1 MTSHQDISDKEQRA
15 HERIHESAYRE
26 HRELPELDPTQQTR
40 DWIDIKLG
48 GLRSEMRLLFV
59 ISVAGNQLLS
69 HITLSPVVGYV
80 GSAAVVVAGAAKIA
94 LLR

>member
-15 HERIHESAYRE
+15 HEKIHESAYRE
-26 HRELPELDPTQQTR
+26 HRELDPTQQTR